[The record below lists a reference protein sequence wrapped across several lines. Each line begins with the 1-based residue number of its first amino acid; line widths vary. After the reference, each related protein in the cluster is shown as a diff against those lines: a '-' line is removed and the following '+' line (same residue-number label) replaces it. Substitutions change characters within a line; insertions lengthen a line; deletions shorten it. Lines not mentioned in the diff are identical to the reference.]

1 MVRIDLAILNAAQ
14 LLTVADD
21 GKGPR
26 RGPRQNELDVLADAG
41 IAVSGDRII
50 DVGPSAAV
58 AGRHDLGQ
66 ATIIDATGKIVLPG
80 LVDSHTHPIFSVDR
94 CDEYAERLAGKSL
107 SEIAAAGG
115 GIWSTVTHTRTASDE
130 RLAVTFE
137 TTLAAMLHHGT
148 TTIEAK
154 SGYGQTTEQELRLLR
169 LIDDVARR
177 TRANIVPT
185 FLGAHVV
192 PRDEENADAYVERI
206 IAEMLPAVAAQG
218 IAKFCDVSCEKGWF
232 SNEQCRRIL
241 ERSSALGLKTKFH
254 VDAFAAGGGWRQA
267 VAAHA
272 ISADHLTFTPD
283 TEIEEAGTTDTV
295 AVLMPEAELCYFST
309 RRANA
314 RKLIETGVPVAI
326 ATDFCSSIHASSL
339 LQALPI
345 AAAWF
350 RMTPEEV
357 IIGATLNGAYAIGLA
372 ESVGSLQ
379 AGKRADILVIDV
391 PDYRRLAY
399 EFGGERISHVV
410 AGGELIRRPAQE

>member
-1 MVRIDLAILNAAQ
+1 MTRIDLAILNAAQ
-14 LLTVADD
+14 LLTVEDD

-26 RGPRQNELDVLADAG
+26 RGPRQNELDVLVDAG

-50 DVGPSAAV
+50 DVGPSAAI
-58 AGRHDLGQ
+58 AGRHDLSR
-66 ATIIDATGKIVLPG
+66 ATIVDATGKIVLPG

-94 CDEYAERLAGKSL
+94 CGEYAERLAGKSL

-115 GIWSTVTHTRTASDE
+115 GIWSTITHTRAAPDD
-130 RLAVTFE
+130 RLVATFE
-137 TTLAAMLHHGT
+137 TALAAMLRHGT

-192 PRDEENADAYVERI
+192 PPDEKSADAYVERI
-206 IAEMLPAVAAQG
+206 VAEMLPAVAAQG

-232 SNEQCRRIL
+232 SNEQCGRIL

-254 VDAFAAGGGWRQA
+254 VDAFTAGGGWRQA
-267 VAAHA
+267 VAARA

-283 TEIEEAGTTDTV
+283 AEIEEAGATDTV

-357 IIGATLNGAYAIGLA
+357 IVGATLNGAYAVGMA

-379 AGKRADILVIDV
+379 AGKRADMLVLDV
-391 PDYRRLAY
+391 ADYRRLAY
-399 EFGGERISHVV
+399 EIGSEPICHVV
-410 AGGELIRRPAQE
+410 AAGKLVQ